1 MTFAK
6 NTFLQFILVFAFVF
20 LICYF
25 GALFITG
32 VAIKGGMY
40 SPFVEKYFN
49 LSAWL
54 RSSLIAGTKLF
65 VSFFGIET
73 IRTDDYVLSIPKAN
87 GIRIVYS
94 CLGFGVMSFWTAYII
109 ATSAKKVKKIQ
120 WLFIGLLLIWVINVL
135 RISMVLL
142 AGYKGWKFP
151 FGLDHHTWFNIIAYV
166 AIFMMMYFFEKN
178 IKKSNLDEG

>member
-1 MTFAK
+1 MKNYNITFAK
-6 NTFLQFILVFAFVF
+6 SSFLKFILVFVLVF

-25 GALFITG
+25 GVLFITG
-32 VAIKGGMY
+32 LAIPGGIY
-40 SPFVEKYFN
+40 SSIIENFFN

-54 RSSLIAGTKLF
+54 RTSLMDGTKL
-65 VSFFGIET
+65 VLSFFGIET
-73 IRTDDYVLSIPKAN
+73 IRTNDYELRIPNAN

-109 ATSAKKVKKIQ
+109 ATPTKKVKKIQ
-120 WLFIGLLLIWVINVL
+120 WLIIGFLLLWIINTL
-135 RISMVLL
+135 RISLVLI

-151 FGLDHHTWFNIIAYV
+151 LALDHHVWFNIVAYV

-178 IKKSNLDEG
+178 IKKS